1 MSDVSVEPREDDN
14 RVNSGPETGGE
25 TSSGLPDAAIS
36 TEARKASAIVDAK
49 ASGWNVVDALA
60 FFYAQYGK
68 FRHSRA
74 LYAALYAQF
83 PENQRYGLGLAS
95 ARLACEDYEGC
106 LKLANYLATRPNPPA
121 SVFFLMARSHHALG
135 HTKEAQ
141 EAVQAFLN
149 KNEQQS
155 KVPASAPAKNRVKQ
169 N

>member
-1 MSDVSVEPREDDN
+1 MSDASVETLEDEN
-14 RVNSGPETGGE
+14 RANSGRDAAEE
-25 TSSGLPDAAIS
+25 ISSAMPDASIGA
-36 TEARKASAIVDAK
+36 EAREASGIIDSKAN
-49 ASGWNVVDALA
+49 GWNVVDALA

-68 FRHSRA
+68 FRHARA

-106 LKLANYLATRPNPPA
+106 LKLANYLAARPKPPA

-135 HTKEAQ
+135 HAKEAQ
-141 EAVQAFLN
+141 DAVQAFID

-155 KVPASAPAKNRVKQ
+155 TVPVSGPAKNRV
-169 N
+169 NNN